1 MLTTRPRPIPCNSCT
16 WGCSGHR
23 WQGRHHGI
31 TIPIRWDV
39 PTPKACI
46 SYIRRS
52 LAMSDSALSLYPGNS
67 QSVEDS
73 LPQTWDHIALTSP
86 PVGCT
91 HTAKQNRQ
99 RKDRPEYFCTFRL
112 QDAQALKH
120 QYGVNVMTLACQV
133 SLWDVWLLST
143 QKSFCKLAQVSLH
156 WSAISICNLTAACP
170 YPRVFV

>member
-1 MLTTRPRPIPCNSCT
+1 MALGIKYSFYKSQVWAEVIFWNGDLVLNVRKHEADNYAVLTTRPRSIPCNSCT

-31 TIPIRWDV
+31 TIPIRWNV

-73 LPQTWDHIALTSP
+73 SP
-86 PVGCT
+86 RRGT
-91 HTAKQNRQ
+91 TLLWLHLLWAAHT
-99 RKDRPEYFCTFRL
+99 
-112 QDAQALKH
+112 
-120 QYGVNVMTLACQV
+120 
-133 SLWDVWLLST
+133 LLSKIGRGKT
-143 QKSFCKLAQVSLH
+143 DLST
-156 WSAISICNLTAACP
+156 SALSGCRMHRPLSISMVLML
-170 YPRVFV
+170 RL